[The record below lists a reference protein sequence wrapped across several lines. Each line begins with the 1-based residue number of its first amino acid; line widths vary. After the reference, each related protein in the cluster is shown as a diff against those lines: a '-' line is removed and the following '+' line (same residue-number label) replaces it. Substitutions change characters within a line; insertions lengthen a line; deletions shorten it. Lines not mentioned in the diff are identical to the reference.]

1 MYFVFLC
8 IYRELGWRKTGF
20 LWDINFNFI
29 FLWHLMMPVVLHDL
43 HIVPLSSSSVK
54 HRDFKGMSS
63 ASSCKVCYSFYN
75 KNPDKRPTNK
85 AMGMATS
92 CFLTRVMSFLKDIT
106 SLIITEISSSIK
118 YITALFF
125 AIIEVEA
132 EK

>member
-1 MYFVFLC
+1 MYSISLY

-29 FLWHLMMPVVLHDL
+29 FLWHLMMPVILHDL

-63 ASSCKVCYSFYN
+63 ASSCKMRYSFYN
-75 KNPDKRPTNK
+75 KNPNKRPTNK

-92 CFLTRVMSFLKDIT
+92 CFFNPGYVFS
-106 SLIITEISSSIK
+106 
-118 YITALFF
+118 
-125 AIIEVEA
+125 
-132 EK
+132 